1 MSETGGLDAS
11 NPHLR
16 VTSTVREQIVVKEW
30 PRGKR
35 GEIPFQRARTSV
47 GAGILIAGVLVEP
60 LSWIG
65 SVS

>member
-16 VTSTVREQIVVKEW
+16 VISTVREQIVVKEC
-30 PRGKR
+30 PRGEK
-35 GEIPFQRARTSV
+35 GEIPFQRARASI
-47 GAGILIAGVLVEP
+47 GAGILIAGVLVKP
-60 LSWIG
+60 LSWRG